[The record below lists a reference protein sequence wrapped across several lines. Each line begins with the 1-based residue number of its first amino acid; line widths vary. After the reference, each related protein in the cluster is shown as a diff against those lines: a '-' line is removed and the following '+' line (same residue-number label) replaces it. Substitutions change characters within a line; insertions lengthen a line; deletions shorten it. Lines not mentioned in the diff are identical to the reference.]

1 MPSTADS
8 PESSSSRMTAS
19 PRRHTYFISVD
30 LRFILRWCGA
40 RETSQRKAR
49 SRGAKGVS
57 GRGVSLLLGG
67 PRRRNVG
74 AFKGRLQVSLGAVEF
89 LESSNGWED
98 AVMGDVRRSSPEPP
112 WGGPQVVHTPGMADD
127 LMREI
132 APLLAEDGI
141 DLDDPASIPD
151 QERLQRAL
159 DRAIERRNVALF
171 TPVGE
176 ARSVALTTLRLYVE
190 AIASDQTEL
199 AGAILGTAQ
208 PEPADDSV
216 ASVAGTIGVA
226 LDLLDTILSGRHPES
241 PVGLGGKVRLP
252 KGHWVGERAARDIVD
267 LARKGRSFDALHA
280 LITKQGSPAVQSGAA
295 LALAALMQ
303 AWSDLTG
310 TPVDQITPLVFR

>member
-1 MPSTADS
+1 
-8 PESSSSRMTAS
+8 
-19 PRRHTYFISVD
+19 
-30 LRFILRWCGA
+30 
-40 RETSQRKAR
+40 
-49 SRGAKGVS
+49 
-57 GRGVSLLLGG
+57 
-67 PRRRNVG
+67 
-74 AFKGRLQVSLGAVEF
+74 
-89 LESSNGWED
+89 
-98 AVMGDVRRSSPEPP
+98 MGDVRRSSPEPP

-199 AGAILGTAQ
+199 AGAILATAQ

-241 PVGLGGKVRLP
+241 PAGLGAKVRLP
-252 KGHWVGERAARDIVD
+252 KGHWVGERAARDILD
-267 LARKGRSFDALHA
+267 LARKGRSFDALGA

-295 LALAALMQ
+295 LALAALLQ

-310 TPVDQITPLVFR
+310 TPVDQITPSVFR